1 MPLVFA
7 GISPHPPILLPEI
20 GKSEDLAKV
29 VETSQ
34 ALNKLGR
41 VLNEAEIDT
50 LIIIS
55 PHMLVYPDK
64 FNICGIKKL
73 FGTFASF
80 DAPEVIVE
88 YDNDLD
94 LANQIFSASQKEGI
108 DALLYDNNSEF
119 FEMDHGLM
127 VPLYFLSR
135 QQESKFK
142 VLPIAYSFQD
152 KTKHFALGQI
162 IGEIAKKNNKR
173 IGILASGDF
182 SHQLI
187 QKPQTKYYD
196 EKLISDLK
204 NKNTEDILFYEDEI
218 IDEWSECGFRS
229 VLILLGA
236 LDGLNYTP
244 EIISY
249 EGPFGVGYIVA
260 NFNLPEN

>member
-20 GKSEDLAKV
+20 GKPEDLAKV
-29 VETSQ
+29 VETTQ

-41 VLNEAEIDT
+41 ILNEAEIDT
-50 LIIIS
+50 LIVIS

-80 DAPEVIVE
+80 DAPEVIME
-88 YDNDLD
+88 FNNDLE
-94 LANQIFSASQKEGI
+94 LASQVYSETEKEGI
-108 DALLYDNNSEF
+108 DAFLYDNDSEF

-142 VLPIAYSFQD
+142 VLPVAYSFQD
-152 KTKHFALGQI
+152 KTRHFALGEI
-162 IGEIAKKNNKR
+162 IGNIAKRTNKR

-182 SHQLI
+182 SHQLM
-187 QKPQTKYYD
+187 QKSQTKEYD
-196 EKLISDLK
+196 EKLINDLREK
-204 NKNTEDILFYEDEI
+204 NIKDILFYEDEMI
-218 IDEWSECGFRS
+218 EDWNECGFRS
-229 VLILLGA
+229 VLILFGA
-236 LDGLNYTP
+236 IENTNFTP
-244 EIISY
+244 EILSY
-249 EGPFGVGYIVA
+249 EGPFGVGYLVA
-260 NFNLPEN
+260 NFKLPEN